1 VVRREGVLLC
11 AAVLYWG
18 PSLRTR
24 LYSTPPSL
32 ALLLIPQE
40 EESPFRSN
48 PGPPNPTT
56 EWAPGNKSPFY
67 FKWAIAKGPELTEPW
82 GQGPTEPSQPRT
94 WQWSHADLL
103 LTRRQP
109 GGHLERAPCP
119 LHQRHR

>member
-56 EWAPGNKSPFY
+56 EWAPWNKSPFY
-67 FKWAIAKGPELTEPW
+67 FKWAIDKGRAQSCQRPW
-82 GQGPTEPSQPRT
+82 GQGPTSRAEPSSNRGKPVFFCR
-94 WQWSHADLL
+94 WRLNFF
-103 LTRRQP
+103 P
-109 GGHLERAPCP
+109 FY
-119 LHQRHR
+119 